1 MSGNDSRTNLTRRH
15 FVAATSA
22 TSAALLGG
30 CLGGKSDGQSSG
42 SDGQSGDTVTESD
55 GTATPVPQSSL
66 TLAGWAADDTES
78 ELLKQRLSG
87 FESAHDNVDVSYSA
101 VQAKYKQKLKT
112 QLGAGNAPDVFY
124 VDASYF
130 GSFAANDVLLSL
142 DELEAD
148 EELDTSDFFE
158 PLIDAFRHDGSLY
171 GVPKD
176 FSTLGLFYNTELFEQ
191 AGVEAPETWADL
203 QEALAAVAKKT
214 DVKAPMMEYG
224 NARMWKAFLHQ
235 NGGQMLSD
243 DGSEAVFASDAGV
256 EALQFMLDLR
266 NEGLLATPDELGSGW
281 HGAGLGTEEIA
292 AAVVG
297 PWAFPFLAENHPE
310 VDEKIDVAHLP
321 IPSGGQKATS
331 AYTVSYSV
339 SGNTGSPAAAREL
352 VKGLT
357 SSEGMQKWAEKGL
370 ALSARKSHQSLQFY
384 EDNPR
389 YKTLLEAGEWSMPVA
404 YGPNSESILNRLH
417 PELEGAMLGEQS
429 AEEALTKAQEKINA
443 EVF

>member
-1 MSGNDSRTNLTRRH
+1 M
-15 FVAATSA
+15 AATGA
-22 TSAALLGG
+22 TSAALLSG
-30 CLGGKSDGQSSG
+30 CLGGNGDEQSSG
-42 SDGQSGDTVTESD
+42 SGDQSGE
-55 GTATPVPQSSL
+55 TATDADATETPIPQTSL
-66 TLAGWAADDTES
+66 SLAGWAADDTES
-78 ELLKQRLSG
+78 ELLKQRISD
-87 FESAHDNVDVSYSA
+87 FESTHDNIDVSYSA

-124 VDASYF
+124 VDANYF

-148 EELDTSDFFE
+148 QELDTDDFFE

-176 FSTLGLFYNTELFEQ
+176 FSTLGLFYNTELFDQ
-191 AGVEAPETWADL
+191 AGVEAPETWSEL
-203 QEALAAVAKKT
+203 KQALAAVAEKT

-224 NARMWKAFLHQ
+224 NARMWKALLYQ

-243 DGSEAVFASDAGV
+243 DESEAVFASDEGV
-256 EALQFMLDLR
+256 EALEYMLELR
-266 NEGLLATPDELGSGW
+266 DEGLLATPDELGAGW

-292 AAVVG
+292 AAIIG
-297 PWAFPFLAENHPE
+297 PWTFPFLAENHPE

-321 IPSGGQKATS
+321 IPEGGQKATS

-339 SGNTGSPAAAREL
+339 AYNTDSPAASREL
-352 VKGLT
+352 IKGLT
-357 SSEGMQKWAEKGL
+357 SSEGMQKWAEQGL

-384 EDNPR
+384 EDHPR
-389 YKTLLEAGEWSMPVA
+389 YKTLLEAGEWSVPVA
-404 YGPNSESILNRLH
+404 YGPNSEALLNRLH
-417 PELEGAMLGEQS
+417 PELEGAMLGQQS
-429 AEEALTKAQEKINA
+429 AEAALTKAQEKINT